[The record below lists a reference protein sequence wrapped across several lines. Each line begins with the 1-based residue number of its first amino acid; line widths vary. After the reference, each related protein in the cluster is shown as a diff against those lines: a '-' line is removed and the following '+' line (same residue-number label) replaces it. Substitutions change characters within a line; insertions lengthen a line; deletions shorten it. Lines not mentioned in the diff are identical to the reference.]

1 MSYRERLELMLA
13 HLGRKFRAPDDEGI
27 ALTFEPAHG
36 ELAEMIGCSR
46 PMMSRL
52 MADLIKL
59 GEIARRGR
67 LYILLNDGAIATNV
81 RNASAMKAPS
91 GDLRVQDV

>member
-1 MSYRERLELMLA
+1 
-13 HLGRKFRAPDDEGI
+13 
-27 ALTFEPAHG
+27 
-36 ELAEMIGCSR
+36 MIGCSR

-67 LYILLNDGAIATNV
+67 LYILLNDGAIAANV

-91 GDLRVQDV
+91 GDLRVQDVGRSGRRGRAAFVLPDLFDTVKARCLDGVVTTRLN